1 MFETPKF
8 ISIKN
13 PALRIAVHDTGDTYS
28 ETAAHKPVLFFVHG
42 LGLNSLF
49 WKYAV
54 QHLMSD
60 FRCIAIDL
68 PGHGDSWEQRGNFS
82 MNFYAQVLRST
93 IEEMEL
99 KDITL
104 VGHSMGGQI
113 SVITALQMPA
123 VVNRLVLV
131 CAAGIETFTDEEA
144 AQLIQGA
151 EFLYKSPADVNQIV
165 NTYAQH
171 FSMHADR
178 VREMADDH
186 ILQSTER
193 FSVFYEMII
202 ASIKG
207 MLKEP
212 VFNFLPH
219 LHQPVLLLYGEND
232 RLIPNKWVHSTMTIQ
247 QIEEIAKK
255 RIVHLKSNLIPLCGH
270 YLPFEQPGALAE
282 NMQQFFLATEA

>member
-8 ISIKN
+8 IPLKSLS
-13 PALRIAVHDTGDTYS
+13 LRIAVHDTGDAHS
-28 ETAAHKPVLFFVHG
+28 ETAAVKPVLFFIHG

-54 QHLMSD
+54 QHLMHEY
-60 FRCIAIDL
+60 RCITIDL
-68 PGHGDSWEQRGNFS
+68 PGHGDSWDQRGNFS
-82 MNFYAQVLRST
+82 MSFYAQVVRST
-93 IEEMEL
+93 IEEMKL
-99 KDITL
+99 NDITL

-123 VVNRLVLV
+123 VVNRLALV
-131 CAAGIETFTDEEA
+131 CAAGVETFTEEEA
-144 AQLIQGA
+144 QRIAQGA
-151 EFLYKSPADVNQIV
+151 EFLYKAPVDVNQIV

-186 ILQSTER
+186 IVQSTER
-193 FSVFYEMII
+193 FAVHNEMII

-212 VFNFLPH
+212 VSNFLPH
-219 LHQPVLLLYGEND
+219 LHQPVLVLYGEND
-232 RLIPNKWVHSTMTIQ
+232 RLIPNKWVHPTMTIQ
-247 QIEEIAKK
+247 QVEETAKK
-255 RIVHLKSNLIPLCGH
+255 KIIHAQSKLFPLCGH
-270 YLPFEQPGALAE
+270 YLPFEQPGMFADALHE
-282 NMQQFFLATEA
+282 FCLATRE